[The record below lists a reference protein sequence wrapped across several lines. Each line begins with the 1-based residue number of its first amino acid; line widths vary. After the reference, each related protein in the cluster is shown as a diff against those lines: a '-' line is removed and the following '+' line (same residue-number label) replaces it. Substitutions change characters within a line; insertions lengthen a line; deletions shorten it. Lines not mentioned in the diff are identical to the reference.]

1 MKRAR
6 YYFFFTEEAAWR
18 EESNG
23 ARFIAKCYLIRELW
37 SFKFFLRQKKR
48 VSMVSFKKFFVANL
62 NQIRDNLMY
71 WTNEFR
77 DRKSTGRRRHLVVW
91 EPKKGNVKI
100 NFNVILLGNYRS

>member
-1 MKRAR
+1 
-6 YYFFFTEEAAWR
+6 
-18 EESNG
+18 
-23 ARFIAKCYLIRELW
+23 
-37 SFKFFLRQKKR
+37 
-48 VSMVSFKKFFVANL
+48 MVSFKKFFVANL